1 VTPEPVRRLVVATD
15 FSGAAE
21 RALGVG
27 IRFAKLM
34 GATLDLVHVY
44 FRPAPGVLSPMPGV
58 VPAPPP
64 GPDELQ
70 TIEQRFAA
78 LGAQVREAGVQYLA
92 TNLVGHP
99 ADEITSYARRVGADL
114 IVVGTHGRTGIR
126 RALLGSVAELVVRR
140 ARCPVVVVPGHSPD
154 SD

>member
-1 VTPEPVRRLVVATD
+1 VTAEPVKRLVVATD
-15 FSGAAE
+15 FSDTAE
-21 RALGVG
+21 RALAVG

-34 GATLDLVHVY
+34 GAALDLVHVY
-44 FRPAPGVLSPMPGV
+44 YLPSPGVLSPMPGV

-64 GPDELQ
+64 GPDELK

-78 LGAQVREAGVQYLA
+78 LGAKAREAGVHYLS
-92 TNLVGHP
+92 TNLVGDP
-99 ADEITSYARRVGADL
+99 PDEINSYARRIGADL

-126 RALLGSVAELVVRR
+126 RALLGSVAEQVVRR
-140 ARCPVVVVPGHSPD
+140 ARCPVLVVPGRSPD

>member
-1 VTPEPVRRLVVATD
+1 MTAEPVKRLVVATD
-15 FSGAAE
+15 FSDTAE

-34 GATLDLVHVY
+34 GAALDLVHVY
-44 FRPAPGVLSPMPGV
+44 PLPTTGIVSPMPGV
-58 VPAPPP
+58 VPAPLP

-70 TIEQRFAA
+70 TIEQRLAV
-78 LGAQVREAGVQYLA
+78 LGAKVREAGVQSLP
-92 TNLVGHP
+92 TTLVGDP
-99 ADEITSYARRVGADL
+99 PDEINTHARRVVADL

-126 RALLGSVAELVVRR
+126 RALLGSVAEQVVRR
-140 ARCPVVVVPGHSPD
+140 AYCPVLVVPGRSPD

>member
-1 VTPEPVRRLVVATD
+1 MTPEPVKRLVVATD
-15 FSGAAE
+15 FSDTAE

-44 FRPAPGVLSPMPGV
+44 FRPSPGIISPLPGV

-64 GPDELQ
+64 GPDEVQ
-70 TIEQRFAA
+70 TIERRFAA
-78 LGAQVREAGVQYLA
+78 LGAKAREAGVAFLS
-92 TNLVGHP
+92 TNLLGEP
-99 ADEITSYARRVGADL
+99 ADEINSYARRVGADL

-140 ARCPVVVVPGHSPD
+140 ARCPVLVVPGHSPD

>member
-1 VTPEPVRRLVVATD
+1 VTPEPVKRLVVATD
-15 FSGAAE
+15 FSSTAE

-34 GATLDLVHVY
+34 GAALDLVHVY
-44 FRPAPGVLSPMPGV
+44 PLPSTGVVSPMPGV
-58 VPAPPP
+58 VPAPLP

-70 TIEQRFAA
+70 TIEERLTA
-78 LGAQVREAGVQYLA
+78 LGANVRQAGVQYLS
-92 TNLVGHP
+92 TTLVGDP
-99 ADEITSYARRVGADL
+99 PDEINSYARRVVADL

-126 RALLGSVAELVVRR
+126 RALLGSVAEQVVRR
-140 ARCPVVVVPGHSPD
+140 ARCPVVVVPGPSPD

>member
-1 VTPEPVRRLVVATD
+1 VTPEPVKRLVVATD
-15 FSGAAE
+15 FSDTAE
-21 RALGVG
+21 RALVVA

-44 FRPAPGVLSPMPGV
+44 FLPSPGIISPMPGL

-64 GPDELQ
+64 GPDELK

-78 LGAQVREAGVQYLA
+78 LGARARDAGVQFLS
-92 TNLVGHP
+92 TNLVGEP
-99 ADEITSYARRVGADL
+99 PDEITSYARRVGADF
-114 IVVGTHGRTGIR
+114 IVIGTHGRTGIR

-140 ARCPVVVVPGHSPD
+140 AVCPVLVVPGRSPD